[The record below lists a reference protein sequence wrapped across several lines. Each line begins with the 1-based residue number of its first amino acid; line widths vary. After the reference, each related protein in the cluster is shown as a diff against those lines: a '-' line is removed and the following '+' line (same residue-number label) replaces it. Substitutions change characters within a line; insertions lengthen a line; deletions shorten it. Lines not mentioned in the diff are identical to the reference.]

1 MPRPPGTPGGVA
13 KKSLGERSYEQ
24 FAARYA
30 KYAQHKPHNAMY
42 ERPATLS
49 LLPDV
54 AGLDVLDAG
63 CGPGIYT
70 HELLERGAEVVAFDV
85 TPAMIA
91 LARERVQDRA
101 TLHVANLGEPLAFA
115 ADAAFDLIV
124 APLALDYVEDWH
136 PVLSE
141 FFRVLRPG
149 GGLIYSHAHPMSDY
163 NLVRDK
169 HNPDSDYFARE
180 QFSSAWGGFGTP
192 RPLVEAFRRPLAQML
207 NPLAR
212 AGFVL
217 DTLLEPLPADSMRET
232 NPQLHATLAAQP
244 CFLCVRAYK
253 PLQVHLPPD
262 RAPSGHS

>member
-1 MPRPPGTPGGVA
+1 MP

-54 AGLDVLDAG
+54 AGLRVLDAG

-70 HELLERGAEVVAFDV
+70 QALLERGAEVVAFDV

-91 LARERVQDRA
+91 LARQRVRDRA
-101 TLHVANLGEPLAFA
+101 TLHVADLSEPLAFA
-115 ADAAFDLIV
+115 ADAAFDLVIC
-124 APLALDYVEDWH
+124 PLALDYIEHWH
-136 PVLSE
+136 PVFSE

-149 GGLIYSHAHPMSDY
+149 GTLVYSHGHPMSDY

-169 HNPDSDYFARE
+169 HDAEADYFACE
-180 QFSSAWGGFGTP
+180 QFTSAWGGFGTP
-192 RPLVEAFRRPLAQML
+192 RPVVEAYRRPLAQML

-217 DTLLEPLPADSMRET
+217 DTLLEPLPTASMRET
-232 NPQLHATLAAQP
+232 NPQLHATLTTQP
-244 CFLCVRAYK
+244 CFVCVRAGK
-253 PLQVHLPPD
+253 PSATALQPG
-262 RAPSGHS
+262 RASGRS